1 VCVGYPLRAAVDHRA
16 PLADRHGPLGG
27 LAVAIGG
34 GIEQRDVTPAGCTG
48 QPRDAGQHRGQQL
61 DGTAVPGGVSAGPA
75 GCLGGHWATA

>member
-1 VCVGYPLRAAVDHRA
+1 MGSSDP
-16 PLADRHGPLGG
+16 PLADVEHGASAADIDGLLGR
-27 LAVAIGG
+27 VPVTVCRCVV
-34 GIEQRDVTPAGCTG
+34 QPDVIPAGRTG